1 MIRLRAL
8 GTLDLTHSDGS
19 ELRAVLSQP
28 RRMALLA
35 YLAVAAPRG
44 FHRRDHLFTLFWP
57 EHDVERARSSL
68 NRAIY
73 FLRRELGDR
82 VVLSRGADELGLN
95 FERFWCDAAA
105 FDDALD
111 RGEMDTALELYRG
124 DLLPGFF
131 ASRAAG
137 FEHWLESA
145 RSRRRERAAGAAWSA
160 AAQSESRGDLTVA
173 ARYARRGID
182 LAPFDEVG
190 VRRLLTLLDRVG
202 DRAGA
207 ARAYQ
212 EFAERMAAELE
223 LAPSPETQALIDD
236 IRLRNH
242 RNGIANDAV
251 GGVQGASGTTPPEAA
266 PSASP
271 SHSPA
276 RIRRSRGSI
285 RVAAGAITLAAV
297 VALAFA
303 LPVLTR
309 RRIDPR
315 AVYVIP
321 FENRTTDSTLDDLG
335 RVAVDRITQALSA
348 TGLVDA
354 LPPEGRRAPRGAA
367 IDRTGSIDARAR
379 AAGSHAGTIVSGEF
393 HLESERIVF
402 QALITDARRSAG
414 AWAIRP
420 IAATIDSGSKAID
433 EVSSRVAGAV
443 AALRTPSFASWFSI
457 ATLPPT
463 FEAFQ
468 EFAEAT
474 ELQSG
479 GFDSAAVPHLRRA
492 VALDTTFVWAR
503 MQLAAAYFNLFEQAS
518 ADSIVDELDREREHL
533 NPLQRHWLAS
543 MWAIRTEDF
552 LAGYRAISAA
562 AEMAPERFRFNVA
575 QSAVRLNRPHEAI
588 GVLRLLG
595 PNSPHAGGAGAYW
608 TLLTGCYHAVGD
620 ADEELKAA
628 RAARR
633 AHIEP
638 MSALALQIRALAA
651 SRRADAVRAL
661 LDTALALPLEQGPT
675 PLQLMVGIARISS
688 PAQLMVAAAQE
699 LRAHGNEEAA
709 QETLARALAWYHAQ
723 PAYASRG
730 DGRQFEIANAL
741 YLARDWASA
750 DTAFRALAA
759 TDTGNY
765 IYLGYLGK
773 IAARRNDEATA
784 RRIMA
789 KFDSLRPSLP
799 QPRATAAYWQAKISS
814 LLGDQQNAL
823 AVMSEVWPQGHY
835 NMHVDFD
842 FERIWN
848 AQGFRALIRPKG

>member
-1 MIRLRAL
+1 MIRLRTL

-35 YLAVAAPRG
+35 YLAVAEPRG

-82 VVLSRGADELGLN
+82 VVLSRGPDELGLN

-105 FDDALD
+105 FEDALD
-111 RGEMDTALELYRG
+111 RGESDSALELYRG

-131 ASRAAG
+131 ASRATG

-145 RSRRRERAAGAAWSA
+145 RSRVRERAAGAAWSA
-160 AAQSESRGDLTVA
+160 AAQSESRGELTLA
-173 ARYARRGID
+173 ARYARRGVD

-202 DRAGA
+202 DRSGA

-212 EFAERMAAELE
+212 TFAERMAAELE

-236 IRLRNH
+236 IRLRTYP
-242 RNGIANDAV
+242 NGAANDTS
-251 GGVQGASGTTPPEAA
+251 GGAHSASLTTPAEVA
-266 PSASP
+266 PSAAASHSP
-271 SHSPA
+271 SH
-276 RIRRSRGSI
+276 IRRSRGRT
-285 RVAAGAITLAAV
+285 RVAAGAITLAV
-297 VALAFA
+297 VLALAFA
-303 LPVLTR
+303 LPALMR

-321 FENRTTDSTLDDLG
+321 FENRTTDPTLDDLG

-354 LPPEGRRAPRGAA
+354 LPPDPPV
-367 IDRTGSIDARAR
+367 
-379 AAGSHAGTIVSGEF
+379 AGSHAGTIVSGEF
-393 HLESERIVF
+393 HLESGRIVF
-402 QALITDARRSAG
+402 QAWVTDARRNGG

-420 IAATIDSGSKAID
+420 TGATIDSGSKAID
-433 EVSSRVAGAV
+433 EVSRRVAGAV
-443 AALRTPSFASWFSI
+443 AALRTPSLASWFPI

-468 EFAEAT
+468 EFAEAS

-492 VALDTTFVWAR
+492 VVLDTTFVWAR
-503 MQLAAAYFNLFEQAS
+503 MQLAAAYFNLFEQVS
-518 ADSIVDELDREREHL
+518 ADSIADELNREREQL
-533 NPLQRHWLAS
+533 NPLQRHWLAW
-543 MWAIRTEDF
+543 MRAIRTEDF

-588 GVLRLLG
+588 AVLGLLG

-608 TLLTGCYHAVGD
+608 TLLTGCYHAIGD
-620 ADEELKAA
+620 TDGELKAA

-638 MSALALQIRALAA
+638 MSALSLEIRALAA
-651 SRRADAVRAL
+651 SRRSDAVRAL

-675 PLQLMVGIARISS
+675 SRQLMVGIARVSS

-723 PAYASRG
+723 PAHASRG
-730 DGRQFEIANAL
+730 DGRQFEIANVL
-741 YLARDWASA
+741 YLARDWDSA

-759 TDTGNY
+759 TDSGNY

-784 RRIMA
+784 RHIIA

-799 QPRATAAYWQAKISS
+799 QPRATAAFWQAKINSI
-814 LLGDQQNAL
+814 LGDEQKAL
-823 AVMSEVWPQGHY
+823 TVISEVWPQGHY
-835 NMHVDFD
+835 NMHADFD
-842 FERIWN
+842 YERMWN

>member
-1 MIRLRAL
+1 MIRLRTL
-8 GTLDLTHSDGS
+8 GTLDLTHSDGY

-73 FLRRELGDR
+73 FLRRELGDGI
-82 VVLSRGADELGLN
+82 VLSRGADELGLN

-105 FDDALD
+105 FAEDID
-111 RGEMDTALELYRG
+111 RGEFDAALELYRG

-131 ASRAAG
+131 ASSATG

-145 RSRRRERAAGAAWSA
+145 RSRLRERAAGAAWSA
-160 AAQSESRGDLTVA
+160 AAESESRGELTLA
-173 ARYARRGID
+173 GRYARRGVD

-223 LAPSPETQALIDD
+223 LTPSPETQALIDD
-236 IRLRNH
+236 IRLRNYP
-242 RNGIANDAV
+242 NGVANDTR
-251 GGVQGASGTTPPEAA
+251 GGAHDASRTTPAEVA

-271 SHSPA
+271 SHSPT
-276 RIRRSRGSI
+276 RIRRLRGRI
-285 RVAAGAITLAAV
+285 RLAAGTITVASVLAV
-297 VALAFA
+297 AFA
-303 LPVLTR
+303 LPALTR
-309 RRIDPR
+309 GRIDPR

-321 FENRTTDSTLDDLG
+321 FENRTTDHALDHLG
-335 RVAVDRITQALSA
+335 PVAVDRITQALSA

-354 LPPEGRRAPRGAA
+354 LPGDGRRAPSR
-367 IDRTGSIDARAR
+367 
-379 AAGSHAGTIVSGEF
+379 SHAGTIVSGEF
-393 HLESERIVF
+393 HLESGRIVF
-402 QALITDARRSAG
+402 QASITDARRNAG

-420 IAATIDSGSKAID
+420 ITGTIDSGSKAID
-433 EVSSRVAGAV
+433 DVSSRVAGAV
-443 AALRTPSFASWFSI
+443 AALRAPSFASWFPI

-479 GFDSAAVPHLRRA
+479 GFDSAAVLHLRRA

-503 MQLAAAYFNLFEQAS
+503 MQLAAAYFNLFEQGS
-518 ADSIVDELDREREHL
+518 ADSIVDELNRQREHL
-533 NPLQRHWLAS
+533 NPLQRHWLAW
-543 MWAIRTEDF
+543 MRAIRAEDF
-552 LAGYRAISAA
+552 LAGHRAISAA

-588 GVLRLLG
+588 AVLRLLG

-608 TLLTGCYHAVGD
+608 TLLTGCYHAIGA

-638 MSALALQIRALAA
+638 MSALALEIRALAA

-675 PLQLMVGIARISS
+675 SLQLMVGIARISS

-709 QETLARALAWYHAQ
+709 QETLARALAWYRAQ

-773 IAARRNDEATA
+773 IAARRNDEVTA

-789 KFDSLRPSLP
+789 KFDSLRLSLP

-814 LLGDQQNAL
+814 ILGDQQNAL
-823 AVMSEVWPQGHY
+823 AVVSEVWPQGHY
-835 NMHVDFD
+835 NMHADFD
-842 FERIWN
+842 FERMWN